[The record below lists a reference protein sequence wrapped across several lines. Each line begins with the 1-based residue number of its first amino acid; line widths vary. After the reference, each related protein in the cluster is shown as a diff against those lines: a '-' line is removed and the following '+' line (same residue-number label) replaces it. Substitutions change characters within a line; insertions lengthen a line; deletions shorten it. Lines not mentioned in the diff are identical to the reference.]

1 MNNEYFLLAF
11 CLIPLMAFGIA
22 FLWKETDEYSISRT
36 ALYAVMFNLI
46 LVVIFISFWVLQ
58 GFSPFNIK
66 EVVLYES
73 QVYVF
78 LIDFYFDKITAVYL
92 FVGAM
97 IAFLIVRYSSYYM
110 HLERGFRRFFST
122 ILFFVF
128 AYNFTV
134 LSGNLETLYV
144 GWEMLGIASF
154 LLIAFY
160 RDRYLPVKNAVKV
173 FSIYRIGDV
182 FFLLAMWAS
191 HHFWHE
197 NITFQKLA
205 NNANLQEHLLNN
217 YGVAL
222 FIGICFL
229 IVASVKSAQF
239 PFASWVARAME
250 GPTPSSAIFYGSLS
264 LHLGAF
270 LLMRTIPFWQESIF
284 LRISLVLTG
293 AMTALISYFT
303 ASVQPTIKTQ
313 IAYASTA
320 QIGLIFIEIALGF
333 ENIALLHFVGN
344 AFLRTYQLL
353 VSPSVVAYLM
363 REQLYAFKPYHNPKG
378 KWSKKIKYSLYVLS
392 LQEFGLDK
400 LMSYLFLPFQRVG
413 AKLHF
418 LTYYNVF
425 YYFVPLYAIGWVLYG
440 FSSFFP
446 QWLQGFL
453 PEVFAGIALLM
464 SVKAFSEK
472 TYPRLAW
479 LLVFLGHLW
488 IALAVSLNEKFS
500 LSEVFWYLSGVI
512 IAGLAGWL
520 ALEWLKKQEPYQF
533 SLSKHYGHSHEY
545 PRLGQFFF
553 MMVLGLMGFP
563 ISPTFIGEDLIL
575 GHVHQN
581 QYLLAFL
588 ISSFFVIE
596 GIALIRLYAKLF
608 LGIHC
613 KNYHETPLLIS

>member
-1 MNNEYFLLAF
+1 MNYEYFLLAF
-11 CLIPLMAFGIA
+11 CLIPLAAFA
-22 FLWKETDEYSISRT
+22 TTFLWKETDEYSISRT
-36 ALYAVMFNLI
+36 ALYAVTFNLI
-46 LVVIFISFWVLQ
+46 LVVIFIVFWILQ

-92 FVGAM
+92 FVGAI
-97 IAFLIVRYSSYYM
+97 IASLIVRYSSYYM

-122 ILFFVF
+122 ILLFVF

-144 GWEMLGIASF
+144 GWEILGIASF

-182 FFLLAMWAS
+182 FFLLVMWAS
-191 HHFWHE
+191 HYFWHE
-197 NITFQKLA
+197 NITFQKIA

-239 PFASWVARAME
+239 PFTSWVARAME

-264 LHLGAF
+264 LHLGVF
-270 LLMRTIPFWQESIF
+270 LLMRTMPFWQEAIF
-284 LRISLVLTG
+284 LRISLILIG
-293 AMTALISYFT
+293 MITALISYFT

-320 QIGLIFIEIALGF
+320 QIGLIFVEIAFGF
-333 ENIALLHFVGN
+333 ENIALIHFVGN

-363 REQLYAFKPYHNPKG
+363 REQLYAFKPHHNPERR
-378 KWSKKIKYSLYVLS
+378 WSKKIRYSLYVLS
-392 LQEFGLDK
+392 IQEFGLDK
-400 LMSYLFLPFQRVG
+400 LMSYLFLPFQKVG
-413 AKLHF
+413 SKLHF

-440 FSSFFP
+440 FYSFFP
-446 QWLQGFL
+446 QWLQVFL
-453 PEVFAGIALLM
+453 PEVFASIALLM
-464 SVKAFSEK
+464 SIKSFSEK

-479 LLVFLGHLW
+479 LLIFLGHLW

-500 LSEVFWYLSGVI
+500 LNEVFWYLSGIVV
-512 IAGLAGWL
+512 AGFAGWI
-520 ALEWLKKQEPYQF
+520 ALERLKKQEPQNF
-533 SLSKHYGHSHEY
+533 SLSKHYGHSQEY
-545 PRLGQFFF
+545 PQLGQFFF
-553 MMVLGLMGFP
+553 IMALGLMGFP

-596 GIALIRLYAKLF
+596 GIALVRLYAKLF

-613 KNYHETPLLIS
+613 KSYHETPVLMS

>member
-1 MNNEYFLLAF
+1 MNYEYFLLVF
-11 CLIPLMAFGIA
+11 CLIPLTAFGIT
-22 FLWKETDEYSISRT
+22 FLWKESDEYNISRT
-36 ALYAVMFNLI
+36 TLYTVTLNLI
-46 LVVIFISFWVLQ
+46 LVLVFIIFWIFQ
-58 GFSPFNIK
+58 GFTTYNIK
-66 EVVLYES
+66 EFVLYES
-73 QVYVF
+73 DIYVF

-92 FVGAM
+92 FVGA
-97 IAFLIVRYSSYYM
+97 IISFLIVRYSGYYM

-122 ILFFVF
+122 ISFFVF

-191 HHFWHE
+191 HHLGFK
-197 NITFQKLA
+197 NIDFAILA
-205 NNANLQEHLLNN
+205 NNDKLQEHLLSN
-217 YGVAL
+217 YGVTL
-222 FIGICFL
+222 FIGICFG

-239 PFASWVARAME
+239 PFVSWVARAME

-264 LHLGAF
+264 LHLGVF
-270 LLMRTIPFWQESIF
+270 LLMRTMPFWQEATF
-284 LRISLVLTG
+284 LQVILILIG
-293 AMTALISYFT
+293 AITALISYFT

-363 REQLYAFKPYHNPKG
+363 REQLYHFKPHRVLKG
-378 KWSKKIKYSLYVLS
+378 KWSKKMKYSLYVLS
-392 LQEFGLDK
+392 LQEFRLDK
-400 LMSYLFLPFQRVG
+400 LISYLFVPFRQVG

-418 LTYYNVF
+418 LTYYNIF
-425 YYFVPLYAIGWVLYG
+425 YYFIPFYVVGWGIYI
-440 FSSFFP
+440 FERFFP
-446 QWLQGFL
+446 EWIRNLL
-453 PEVFAGIALLM
+453 PILFAVIALLM
-464 SVKAFSEK
+464 VMKAFSEK
-472 TYPRLAW
+472 IYPRLSW

-500 LSEVFWYLSGVI
+500 LNEVFLYLSGVFI
-512 IAGLAGWL
+512 TGLAGWI
-520 ALEWLKKQEPYQF
+520 ALEWLKKQEPQNF
-533 SLSKHYGHSHEY
+533 SLAKNYGHSHEY

-553 MMVLGLMGFP
+553 IMALGLMGLP
-563 ISPTFIGEDLIL
+563 LTPTFIGEKLII
-575 GHVHQN
+575 GHVHRN

-608 LGIHC
+608 LGVHC
-613 KNYHETPLLIS
+613 KSYHETPVLTS